1 MGLGQRRSDGAD
13 GVTKRQ
19 VEANRRNALLSSG
32 PRTIEGIS
40 RSRANSLK
48 HGLSVPIAETDEG
61 ASKIDAIQ
69 KLLLLDSAQLS
80 LDLAWAMAEHHAEL
94 HRIRRAR
101 RSPQSQGVIND
112 LDIQKNIQIAL
123 SLDRY
128 AKAAFAKRS
137 SAIKADKVKRNLQN
151 EANSSSDELD
161 DTIDVEAS

>member
-1 MGLGQRRSDGAD
+1 MASE
-13 GVTKRQ
+13 RQ

-69 KLLLLDSAQLS
+69 ELLLLDSAQLS
-80 LDLAWAMAEHHAEL
+80 PDLAWAMAEHHAEL

-101 RSPQSQGVIND
+101 RSPQSQGAINVWA
-112 LDIQKNIQIAL
+112 IQKNVQIAL

-128 AKAAFAKRS
+128 TKAAFAKRS
-137 SAIKADKVKRNLQN
+137 SAIKAEEMEKIYKTKPIRRIT
-151 EANSSSDELD
+151 SSTTPLM
-161 DTIDVEAS
+161 